1 MKIKVRTA
9 KTLWEKIVGLIDIR
23 INPPFVLYTRF
34 GIHTFFVKKPIDIA
48 ILDQKGRIKKFKHN
62 LAPFRFY
69 FYPLSL
75 YTVLELPAGFILK
88 SKLKINDKI
97 ELVNV

>member
-1 MKIKVRTA
+1 MKIKVRAA
-9 KTLWEKIVGLIDIR
+9 KTLWEKIVGLIDTR
-23 INPPFVLYTRF
+23 ITPPLLLYTRF
-34 GIHTFFVKKPIDIA
+34 GIHTFFVKNPIDIVV
-48 ILDQKGRIKKFKHN
+48 LDKNNRIKK
-62 LAPFRFY
+62 LRQQLEPFRFY

-75 YTVLELPAGFILK
+75 STVLELPAGFILK